1 MDRTT
6 VRLILLVIGVFV
18 IAGVYFWPRIKPNL
32 AKLGR
37 RKREDFRLDD
47 DIVPVH
53 MNTRS
58 MDEDYS
64 RSSDGR
70 VIIEDDLAFSSEWN
84 LRKPAS
90 ASTPKTP
97 ASKAASPQPSASTTR
112 PEVVQLSIVA
122 ARDATFS
129 GPALLDAFHAV
140 GLEFGEMGIFHC
152 RDPETGGTLFSVA
165 SLVEP
170 GVFPHDGMETFES
183 PGLVLFY
190 LPGRSGD
197 PLNAFDTMI
206 AACHELASRLNGV
219 EWDAGRRPL
228 TPETVSALR
237 LSLL

>member
-18 IAGVYFWPRIKPNL
+18 IAGVYFWPRIRSSL
-32 AKLGR
+32 TSLGR
-37 RKREDFRLDD
+37 RKREDYSLDD

-53 MNTRS
+53 IHTRPRE
-58 MDEDYS
+58 EDFS
-64 RSSDGR
+64 RSADGR
-70 VIIEDDLAFSSEWN
+70 MIVEDDLAFGSDWS
-84 LRKPAS
+84 LRKPA
-90 ASTPKTP
+90 
-97 ASKAASPQPSASTTR
+97 ASTTPKSTARQSPPAASAKR
-112 PEVVQLSIVA
+112 PEVVQISVVA
-122 ARDATFS
+122 ANDTAFS
-129 GPALLDAFHAV
+129 GPALLDAFRAV
-140 GLEFGEMGIFHC
+140 GLEFGEMGIFHR

-197 PLNAFDTMI
+197 ALTAFDDMI
-206 AACHELASRLNGV
+206 ATCHELAGRLKGV

-228 TPETVSALR
+228 TPETIAALR
-237 LSLL
+237 ISLL